1 MLGNTNYFI
10 DFISYGFYLF
20 YRFHVC
26 ALRGN
31 KNSTVEVGRQPL
43 RFPPMVP
50 DSWFL
55 KPYVIPCP

>member
-1 MLGNTNYFI
+1 MDFIYFI
-10 DFISYGFYLF
+10 DFMCVPLGGTKI
-20 YRFHVC
+20 H
-26 ALRGN
+26 
-31 KNSTVEVGRQPL
+31 STVEVGRQPL